1 MRHDTESNP
10 ASWSESRR
18 AAINCLCTPSVPN
31 SCEQPPQ
38 LFLQPPRITHPPPY
52 YEWFYPPIYH
62 HPTSTQPTYHSLIS
76 STHQVHTHIVTHST
90 LHI

>member
-38 LFLQPPRITHPPPY
+38 LFLQPPRIAHPPPY
-52 YEWFYPPIYH
+52 YE
-62 HPTSTQPTYHSLIS
+62 
-76 STHQVHTHIVTHST
+76 
-90 LHI
+90 